1 MLRLLFAMSYLSL
14 NPAVGSVVVLA
25 DGGSPLE
32 QQGQPP
38 PEVMEPPTE
47 STTQPPDPST
57 DAKPEEPLS
66 EKLDKGKGVLEPPHG
81 IDPEIKKQAP
91 EDFQSTMPVLPPP
104 GEPGGNQQ
112 IQPK

>member
-1 MLRLLFAMSYLSL
+1 MLRLLLAMSYLSL
-14 NPAVGSVVVLA
+14 SPAVGSVVALA
-25 DGGSPLE
+25 DAGSPLE
-32 QQGQPP
+32 QPP

-47 STTQPPDPST
+47 STTPPPDPST

-81 IDPEIKKQAP
+81 IDPEIKKSAP
-91 EDFQSTMPVLPPP
+91 ENFQSTMPVLPPP